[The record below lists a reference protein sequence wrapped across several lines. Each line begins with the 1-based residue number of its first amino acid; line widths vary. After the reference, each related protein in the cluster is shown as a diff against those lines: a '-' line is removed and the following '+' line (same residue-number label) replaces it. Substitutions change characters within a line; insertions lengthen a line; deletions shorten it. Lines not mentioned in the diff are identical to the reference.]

1 MVLLVK
7 NGGVIS
13 KIAIVSLM
21 VALPLVAQ
29 QQGLVVSQPEAAP
42 AEQPAAEPQ
51 PEAAPAEQPAAEP
64 QPEAAPA
71 EQPAAVSQPEAAPA
85 EHPRTPDRAAS
96 AGGFCFYCK

>member
-1 MVLLVK
+1 MVHLRSVCKNFELDFMVLLVK

-42 AEQPAAEPQ
+42 AEQPAAEPRRQ
-51 PEAAPAEQPAAEP
+51 KYPLVKLRGFLVYYAPILP
-64 QPEAAPA
+64 
-71 EQPAAVSQPEAAPA
+71 
-85 EHPRTPDRAAS
+85 
-96 AGGFCFYCK
+96 